1 MSHRL
6 RIDTLGIDVRRQG
19 QAVRLAMG
27 LRHFLSSGH
36 ESAFEG
42 FRREMVGHKADRTLR
57 ESMDSG
63 TLDSEV
69 HRQGQ
74 VDSA

>member
-1 MSHRL
+1 MSDRL
-6 RIDTLGIDVRRQG
+6 QMSRFRTDT
-19 QAVRLAMG
+19 VRLAMG

-36 ESAFEG
+36 ETEFEG

-57 ESMDSG
+57 ERADSG
-63 TLDSEV
+63 TLDSDV